1 MITLLILIM
10 VLLLLLIILLL
21 LLLLLIMIIIN
32 LLLILVIEIGATDER
47 PLAALALR
55 RHLRLLREAAGEQED
70 IDLIITII
78 Y

>member
-10 VLLLLLIILLL
+10 VLLLLLIILL